1 VEVNELRMRGVDV
14 DVQVRNA
21 IEGRRAFEFLELLGS
36 AGGQGQGQVNETQT
50 HAGVRARASSIDW
63 HPPCSLDALHP
74 SQLPPTARPNQRAR
88 PTPHECST
96 GTFCS

>member
-1 VEVNELRMRGVDV
+1 MQSRDG
-14 DVQVRNA
+14 
-21 IEGRRAFEFLELLGS
+21 ELLSFWSVLGRQ
-36 AGGQGQGQVNETQT
+36 AVKVKVKVNETQT

-96 GTFCS
+96 GTCCS